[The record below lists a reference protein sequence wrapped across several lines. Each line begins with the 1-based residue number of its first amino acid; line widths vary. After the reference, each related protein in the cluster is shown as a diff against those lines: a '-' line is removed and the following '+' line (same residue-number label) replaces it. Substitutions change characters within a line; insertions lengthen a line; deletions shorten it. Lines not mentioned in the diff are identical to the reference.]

1 MDVDTV
7 IWTETAQRTAWWESI
22 LRLDPG
28 AATQAATETRRPA
41 ADGFTEHPRAP
52 RLRGLS
58 AA

>member
-1 MDVDTV
+1 MDTV
-7 IWTETAQRTAWWESI
+7 IWTETPERTAWWESI
-22 LRLDPG
+22 LGIESG
-28 AATQAATETRRPA
+28 AAAQTTIETRRPA